1 MISWISHDSN
11 LTAADQKNLFK
22 KLVLLHSCRLS
33 VCVITKQ
40 TATSGRGFILS
51 LAHSGYRDMLPRP
64 QKNKWCFSES
74 VFRADS
80 NSTLQAKMSYFD
92 QKKCIYYPYLILNL
106 FWNITKPL
114 TKVGVKM

>member
-1 MISWISHDSN
+1 MSAIV
-11 LTAADQKNLFK
+11 K
-22 KLVLLHSCRLS
+22 KIRTNPHHPHGYAVLVS

-51 LAHSGYRDMLPRP
+51 LAYSGYRDMLPRP
-64 QKNKWCFSES
+64 QKNKLGFSES

-92 QKKCIYYPYLILNL
+92 LKKCIYYPYLILNL

-114 TKVGVKM
+114 TKMGVKL

>member
-1 MISWISHDSN
+1 MTCFD
-11 LTAADQKNLFK
+11 
-22 KLVLLHSCRLS
+22 

-80 NSTLQAKMSYFD
+80 NGTLQAKMSYFD
-92 QKKCIYYPYLILNL
+92 LKNCICYPYLILNL

-114 TKVGVKM
+114 TKMGVKL

>member
-1 MISWISHDSN
+1 M
-11 LTAADQKNLFK
+11 
-22 KLVLLHSCRLS
+22 RY

-64 QKNKWCFSES
+64 QKNKLCFSES

-80 NSTLQAKMSYFD
+80 NGTLQAKMSYFD
-92 QKKCIYYPYLILNL
+92 LKHCAKLPHLSSNIFLI
-106 FWNITKPL
+106 ITKPL
-114 TKVGVKM
+114 TKSGVNL